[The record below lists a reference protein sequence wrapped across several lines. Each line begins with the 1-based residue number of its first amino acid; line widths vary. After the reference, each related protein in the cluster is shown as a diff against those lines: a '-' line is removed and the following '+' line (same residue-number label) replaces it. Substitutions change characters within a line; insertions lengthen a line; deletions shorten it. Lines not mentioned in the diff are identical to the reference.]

1 MGIVSSPSV
10 HHVPYSLR
18 HCALSHRVSPSG
30 QSCTTHVVGTEVW
43 HSQLEECL
51 VSDPLSMAITLEG
64 VNDDDAGET
73 SGSDGWQVP
82 SHEQAEPN
90 SHKAAANVQVI
101 SS

>member
-1 MGIVSSPSV
+1 
-10 HHVPYSLR
+10 
-18 HCALSHRVSPSG
+18 
-30 QSCTTHVVGTEVW
+30 
-43 HSQLEECL
+43 
-51 VSDPLSMAITLEG
+51 MAITLEG